1 MYELTYVPQ
10 YPGFLRRSG
19 IFQTGYRIFSFLA
32 ALIAQP
38 ITSKKT
44 RLKLKLDRKQWV
56 LIQRYVTGNA
66 GPAERERV
74 ESWMAEA
81 HENRRI
87 IQDVRDV
94 WNRTPPEDFDVDVQ
108 QAWEQFRYRSQK
120 NAIPVAPVNVNL
132 RRGSNTLLYLFRAA
146 AVLLVALFTG
156 LFVHSQINTTE
167 QSGSEPVS
175 AFNVLQE
182 LETERGEKARV
193 TFSDGTSV
201 TLNSASRVR
210 FPQEFHGTTRDVYLE
225 GEAYF
230 EVAHNPDQP
239 FIVHSQD
246 ARIEVLGT
254 TFNVRGW
261 SEDPGVEVV
270 VGGGKVS
277 VQSTNRHPN
286 EHSEVILTEG
296 LKTEILKGQKPLD
309 PVKVDPVH
317 HLLWTNGGIHF
328 DNEPFRG
335 VVRDLERRFNVNITV
350 EDKTLLDVPYTG
362 TFQYAEL
369 NEILSVIAASLE
381 VGYSR
386 DGAEVEFF

>member
-1 MYELTYVPQ
+1 MN
-10 YPGFLRRSG
+10 
-19 IFQTGYRIFSFLA
+19 
-32 ALIAQP
+32 
-38 ITSKKT
+38 
-44 RLKLKLDRKQWV
+44 LDQKQWG

-66 GPAERERV
+66 DPEERQRV

-87 IQDVRDV
+87 IQEVRDV
-94 WNRTPPEDFDVDVQ
+94 WNRTPPETFDVDVQ
-108 QAWEQFRYRSQK
+108 QAWEQFRYRNQK
-120 NAIPVAPVNVNL
+120 SKMAAAPVNFKV
-132 RRGSNTLLYLFRAA
+132 RRGSTTSLYLLRAA

-156 LFVHSQINTTE
+156 LFVYSHMRTIE
-167 QSGSEPVS
+167 QTAPQDIS

-182 LETERGEKARV
+182 LKTERGEKARV

-201 TLNSASRVR
+201 MLNAASSVR
-210 FPQEFHGTTRDVYLE
+210 FPQEFHGTQREVYLE

-246 ARIEVLGT
+246 ARVEVLGT
-254 TFNVRGW
+254 KFNVRGW

-277 VQSTNRHPN
+277 VQSSNRQPN
-286 EHSEVILTEG
+286 ERSEVILTKG
-296 LKTEILKGQKPLD
+296 FKTEIQRGRNPAE

-317 HLLWTNGGIHF
+317 QLLWTSGGIHF
-328 DNEPFRG
+328 DNEPLRG
-335 VVRDLERRFNVNITV
+335 VVRDLERRFNVNIMID
-350 EDKTLLDVPYTG
+350 DKALLDVPYTG

-386 DGAEVEFF
+386 DGTEVEFF